1 MQTITI
7 ERNIQA
13 PAHTVWQCL
22 TLPEHITGW
31 NFAHESWHCPSAE
44 SDLRP
49 NGRFSYRMEARDGS
63 FGFDYSGVFDD
74 IQAEHRLHYHLNDG
88 RTVAVELLP
97 QGGNATL
104 LRESFQA
111 DAQHDADTQRNG
123 WLAIAQN
130 LARYAERQ
138 YAAGNRA

>member
-7 ERNIQA
+7 ELDIQA

-22 TLPEHITGW
+22 TRPEHITGW

-49 NGRFSYRMEARDGS
+49 GGRFSYRMEAKDGS
-63 FGFDYSGVFDD
+63 FGFDYSGVFDG
-74 IQAEHRLHYHLNDG
+74 IQPEHSLHYHLDDG

-97 QGGNATL
+97 QGSNATL

-123 WLAIAQN
+123 WLAIARN
-130 LARYAERQ
+130 LGLYAERQ
-138 YAAGNRA
+138 YAAVSRP

>member
-7 ERNIQA
+7 ELDIQA
-13 PAHTVWQCL
+13 PARVVWQCL
-22 TLPEHITGW
+22 TRTEHITGW
-31 NFAHESWHCPSAE
+31 NFAHESWHCPNAE

-49 NGRFSYRMEARDGS
+49 GGRFSYRMEAKDGS

-74 IQAEHRLHYHLNDG
+74 IQPEHSLHYHLDDG

-97 QGGNATL
+97 QDGNAVL
-104 LRESFQA
+104 LRESFQT
-111 DAQHDADTQRNG
+111 DARHDAGTQRNG

-130 LARYAERQ
+130 LAHYARRQ
-138 YAAGNRA
+138 YSES